1 MCNDHVDPANLVKV
15 PDTPQGRAA
24 AMRND
29 LEREAAHGLT
39 RKARAAMPA
48 VTHGGDTR
56 IECGK
61 DVKQLTHDRATNGD
75 VVSAWNVGV
84 QEDRIALKLVEGEW
98 NFRPTR
104 KVIQQ
109 VRHNLVGVFDR
120 LLVELD
126 ELGVTGQ
133 VNECEDHRAGA
144 G

>member
-84 QEDRIALKLVEGEW
+84 QEDRKIG
-98 NFRPTR
+98 
-104 KVIQQ
+104 
-109 VRHNLVGVFDR
+109 
-120 LLVELD
+120 
-126 ELGVTGQ
+126 
-133 VNECEDHRAGA
+133 RAHV
-144 G
+144 